1 MQDPDEQWHRDLKK
15 EYDGAA
21 FAQGYD
27 GQADCAH
34 FGAAYQGVALG
45 GRMKAITEH
54 TITDAA
60 TQQMAGTPN
69 PRLRQIMDS
78 LVRHLHAFTRE
89 VDLTPEEWLEAIR
102 FLTAV
107 GQKCTAHRQE
117 FILLSDTLGMSALVN
132 ALHDKRA
139 SGAATKSS
147 LLGPF
152 YRQDAPMMKLGDSIV
167 SKSEGTPVVFYG
179 RVIDSAGRGIPNAL
193 VQVWEP
199 DETGNYDLQKHDPS
213 EMDLRGC
220 FRTDGKGNYFFR
232 GLCPTGYMIPMDG
245 PVGDM
250 IRAQKRHGYRPAH
263 IHFVI
268 GAPGYRELVTALYV
282 AGDPHID
289 SDTVF
294 GVDESLIIKRNAIDK
309 ASPLPDLPSI
319 HYDFRLAAAKD
330 GMSGRVGADPSQITS
345 KVGA

>member
-1 MQDPDEQWHRDLKK
+1 MIARVFARVYGVQAVRRDFLGACEGLAFGGTMKTIDE
-15 EYDGAA
+15 Y
-21 FAQGYD
+21 
-27 GQADCAH
+27 
-34 FGAAYQGVALG
+34 
-45 GRMKAITEH
+45 

-60 TQQMAGTPN
+60 TQQMAGTTN
-69 PRLRQIMDS
+69 PRLRQIMDA
-78 LVRHLHAFTRE
+78 LVRHLHAFARE
-89 VDLTPEEWLEAIR
+89 VDLTPEEWLEGIR

-152 YRQDAPMMKLGDSIV
+152 YRQDAPKMKLGDSII

-179 RVIDSAGRGIPNAL
+179 RVIDSEGHGVPNAL

-220 FRTDGKGNYFFR
+220 FNADAEGNYYFR

-294 GVDESLIIKRNAIDK
+294 GVDESLVIRLKK
-309 ASPLPDLPSI
+309 ADRESPLPDLPSI
-319 HYDFRLAAAKD
+319 HYDFQLAAAKD